1 MQIRTKD
8 IVYMALMV
16 VLLVV
21 CSWASIAIGSIV
33 PFTLQTFAVFCTMLL
48 LGGWRGTFAIAV
60 YILMGAIGLPVFSN
74 FRGGLGALLGPTG
87 GYILGFLLTGVLY
100 WIFEKA
106 AGERVWVQLVLL
118 VLGLALC
125 YGFGTAWFIQVYGRS
140 NPISVAGALGMCVLP
155 YLPVDAVKR
164 ARAAV
169 LCRRLKPALKLDK

>member
-8 IVYMALMV
+8 LVYMALMV

-21 CSWASIAIGSIV
+21 CSWSSIVIGSIV

-48 LGGWRGTFAIAV
+48 LGGWRGSFAIAV
-60 YILMGAIGLPVFSN
+60 YILMGAVGLPVFSG
-74 FRGGLGALLGPTG
+74 FRGGFGALLGPTG

-100 WIFEKA
+100 WALEKA
-106 AGERVWVQLVLL
+106 ANGRFWVQLVLL

-125 YGFGTAWFIQVYGRS
+125 YGFGTVWFIQVYGRT

-155 YLPVDAVKR
+155 YLPVDAIKL
-164 ARAAV
+164 ALAAV
-169 LCRRLKPALKLDK
+169 LCRRLKPVLKLQ